1 MTSIERSAE
10 HEQQVLAARLREAR
24 EFLGLSQEEVA
35 KALQVPRA
43 SVSAMEGGKRKVSS
57 LELRDLAA
65 LYRTSV
71 DRLLGTEDV
80 PPEEV
85 LDESARALF
94 RATRDLTTDERQ
106 RVVQFAQFLRSAGRA
121 PAPPKGD

>member
-1 MTSIERSAE
+1 VSTNDPTPIDQKA
-10 HEQQVLAARLREAR
+10 LGARLREAR

-35 KALQVPRA
+35 KTLDIPRA

-71 DRLLGTEDV
+71 DRLLGIETEQ
-80 PPEEV
+80 PEEIR
-85 LDESARALF
+85 DQGARALF
-94 RATRDLTTDERQ
+94 RATKDLTPDERD
-106 RVVQFAQFLRSAGRA
+106 RVVQFARFLRSAGRA
-121 PAPPKGD
+121 PATSKSD